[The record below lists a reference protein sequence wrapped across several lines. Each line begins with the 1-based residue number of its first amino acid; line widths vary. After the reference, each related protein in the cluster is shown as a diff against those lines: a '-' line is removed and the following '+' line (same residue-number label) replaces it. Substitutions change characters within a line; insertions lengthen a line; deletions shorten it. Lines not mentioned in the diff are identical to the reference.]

1 MEVFTLRKTG
11 VKNNFPLESWLFPL
25 PKRRKWNEKQS
36 EGENFRWRL
45 GSSLTRRFC
54 AWDATQNSQYNS
66 ICPPGRFTFL
76 LLFKNGKTHQN
87 VKAVSFPAARLK
99 AESPCP
105 AVIVV
110 VDRTPPPVSLP
121 KFYCNLNGRAVSTP
135 TSGLVFLVVFLVFSV
150 LVLPNHLAETREH
163 TSLLK
168 NYWRLCFVLPF
179 FMFFEQWWSITL
191 RLEKEKFLPI
201 CKKQKQHHG
210 LIYIWFVVAFFSGFF
225 SCTEIQS

>member
-110 VDRTPPPVSLP
+110 VDRTPPPCLP
-121 KFYCNLNGRAVSTP
+121 PEILLQLKWPRGFDADKWPCFPRCI
-135 TSGLVFLVVFLVFSV
+135 SGV
-150 LVLPNHLAETREH
+150 
-163 TSLLK
+163 
-168 NYWRLCFVLPF
+168 LCFGAAK
-179 FMFFEQWWSITL
+179 S
-191 RLEKEKFLPI
+191 
-201 CKKQKQHHG
+201 
-210 LIYIWFVVAFFSGFF
+210 
-225 SCTEIQS
+225 SCRNSRTHQFA